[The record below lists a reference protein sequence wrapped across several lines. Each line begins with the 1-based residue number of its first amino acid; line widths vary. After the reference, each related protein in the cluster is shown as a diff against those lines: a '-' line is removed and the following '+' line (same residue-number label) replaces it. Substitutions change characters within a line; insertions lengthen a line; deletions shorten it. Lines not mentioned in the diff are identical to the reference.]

1 MLQVMHGVKQHQRLL
16 KALLLLTIIVGIGFP
31 RKALAHAILLDAE
44 PSPNA
49 LLDQVPQAVVLR
61 FSEPVDPVGTG
72 VIVIAPDG
80 QRLQLDAARSR
91 SRPDQTELRVPLEAF
106 TAQGTYV
113 VRYSVLG
120 RDGHLITGRYVFSV
134 GHPSAP
140 QDHGDLSRWATFLGA
155 WARLL
160 HLLALALLF
169 GAATLLLCAYR
180 LKETRIVRA
189 HLQIIARRGAL
200 VAAFASGLMLIAY
213 AGNLTT
219 LPNPE
224 ALRQLLATRPGAVW
238 SGSFLLALFCYGIL
252 AAPLPAPVQLTLS
265 IVSATALALS
275 RAAVSHAAATDLPVL
290 SIPVATVHTIGA
302 TILIGSSLALLPVLR
317 ATQGQTDQA
326 RAAAEQ
332 LIRRFALA
340 AVPLAELVTLSGAYG
355 LWTNVAAPEDLWNT
369 PYGRTL
375 LMKLAAVFA
384 FTAVT
389 GILTLR
395 WLRQQ
400 RASLQLLRLKALFA
414 FLILLAATILV
425 MLPPTRS
432 SLQPLPA
439 ASTALTLA
447 QNAGPYLVT
456 LRIDPAQPGTN
467 RLSVKVTAPNGT
479 TVDNARVTLELATS
493 NGPRL
498 VELQRSSPFYATT
511 IDLTANLWSMAVY
524 VLGPDTGEVPPA
536 RFQIP
541 IPVPDTRALLDLTDK
556 AMNRLQ
562 AAEERTELTSGGPV
576 VKTVI
581 QYRAPNQA
589 AYSVLVPGRP
599 TTETVI
605 IGDRRYD
612 RVAGGD
618 WTMSPWPSSTPFRW
632 PTFRYAQTAEDVR
645 LLGIESI
652 EGISC
657 YKIAF
662 YDPTSETHYRL
673 WIGIDDF
680 LVRRYEM
687 MAPGHYM
694 IGRFDRFDDPEIVLE
709 VPPVDPARAS
719 GD

>member
-1 MLQVMHGVKQHQRLL
+1 MPQVMHVVKQHQRLL
-16 KALLLLTIIVGIGFP
+16 RALLLLTIIVGIGFP

-49 LLDQVPQAVVLR
+49 LLDQVPIAVTLR
-61 FSEPVDPVGTG
+61 FSEPVDPVGAG
-72 VIVIAPDG
+72 VTVIAPDG
-80 QRLQLDAARSR
+80 RRIQLDSASSR
-91 SRPDQTELRVPLEAF
+91 SRQDHTELRVPLEAF

-134 GHPSAP
+134 GYTSAP

-169 GAATLLLCAYR
+169 GTAALSLTAYR
-180 LKETRIVRA
+180 LPGSYLIRTYV
-189 HLQIIARRGAL
+189 QSVARRGVLLAAL
-200 VAAFASGLMLIAY
+200 ASSLMLIAY
-213 AGNLTT
+213 VGNLTT
-219 LPNPE
+219 LSDPE
-224 ALRQLLATRPGAVW
+224 ALRQLLTTRSGAFW
-238 SGSFLLALFCYGIL
+238 SGSFFLALFCYGVL
-252 AAPLPAPVQLTLS
+252 AAPLPASVHLATWT
-265 IVSATALALS
+265 VCATALALG
-275 RAAVSHAAATDLPVL
+275 RAAAGHAATTDVPIL
-290 SIPVATVHTIGA
+290 SILLASVHTSGA
-302 TILIGSSLALLPVLR
+302 AILIGSSLALLFLVR
-317 ATQGQTDQA
+317 RTQDEEDSIRLTV
-326 RAAAEQ
+326 EQ
-332 LIRRFALA
+332 LTRRFALA
-340 AVPLAELVTLSGAYG
+340 AVPLAELVTISGAYA

-375 LMKLAAVFA
+375 LVKLAAVLAFA
-384 FTAVT
+384 AAT
-389 GILTLR
+389 GIVILR

-414 FLILLAATILV
+414 FLILPAATILV
-425 MLPPTRS
+425 TFPPTRS

-467 RLSVKVTAPNGT
+467 RLSVHITAPDGT
-479 TVDNARVTLELATS
+479 TVSDARVTLELSTPD
-493 NGPRL
+493 GPRL
-498 VELQRSSPFYATT
+498 IELQRSSPFYATSVN
-511 IDLTANLWSMAVY
+511 LMANLWSMAIY
-524 VLGPDTGEVPPA
+524 VQRPNTSDVPPA
-536 RFQIP
+536 RFE
-541 IPVPDTRALLDLTDK
+541 IPVPVPDSRALLELADA

-576 VKTVI
+576 VETVI
-581 QYRAPNQA
+581 RYRAPNRA
-589 AYSVLVPGRP
+589 AYSVAAPGRP
-599 TTETVI
+599 ASETII

-618 WTMSPWPSSTPFRW
+618 WTTSPWPGSTPFHW
-632 PTFRYAQTAEDVR
+632 PAFRYAQTAEDVR
-645 LLGIESI
+645 LLGIEPI

-657 YKIAF
+657 YKVAF

-673 WIGIDDF
+673 WIGIGDF
-680 LVRRYEM
+680 LVRRYDM

-694 IGRFDRFDDPEIVLE
+694 IGRFDRFDDPEIVIE
-709 VPPVDPARAS
+709 VPPVDPNHAS